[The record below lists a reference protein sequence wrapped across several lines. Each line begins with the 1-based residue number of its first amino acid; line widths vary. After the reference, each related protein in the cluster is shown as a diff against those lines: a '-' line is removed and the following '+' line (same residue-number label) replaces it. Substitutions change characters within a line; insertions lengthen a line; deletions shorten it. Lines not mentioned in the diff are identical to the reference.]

1 MSPKPL
7 PGVTRVTNA
16 PQGRPALCSL
26 PRNASARPAGI
37 AGSDQWLLRNKIGL
51 AMILSGVAFGVLTSS
66 LLFGFV
72 AWFGIILFFQKRGD
86 EVGANVDMQ
95 SGAPALGTPEYAKA
109 ALASGN
115 YRPNPMAIA
124 EKMLALESVPPK
136 A

>member
-86 EVGANVDMQ
+86 EVGFDEEDFGIGRFDYP
-95 SGAPALGTPEYAKA
+95 SDRALGSDSFVVRAWHDPTKD
-109 ALASGN
+109 LLT
-115 YRPNPMAIA
+115 RFH
-124 EKMLALESVPPK
+124 
-136 A
+136 

>member
-86 EVGANVDMQ
+86 EVEFDEENWGTNWSNPPVDDDNY
-95 SGAPALGTPEYAKA
+95 SNGSAVVNPAADFYGRYQ
-109 ALASGN
+109 
-115 YRPNPMAIA
+115 
-124 EKMLALESVPPK
+124 
-136 A
+136 